1 MSPLDWLARALVSAA
16 NATTSAHLPS
26 APDDAFREAAG
37 STVEDDEDQWRR
49 LSGDAKRDLAPMT
62 QDRMQK
68 VAAYLW
74 ESNQLGNRLVELPIA
89 YLLSE
94 GVRLTCKDIEHQGWL
109 DTWWH
114 DPINRMAER
123 LPELLRGLA
132 LFGELILPV
141 FVNDLKGRV
150 RLGYLDP
157 SSVDHI
163 ATDPDNRAQPIGIVT
178 KRDAR
183 GRVFRYRVILL
194 GEESDLFTPATRAL
208 REKYSDGDV
217 FYLRIN
223 ALPGGVRG
231 RSDLLAQADW
241 LDGYDQFLFGEMDRS
256 AFMRSFVWDVSLKG
270 ATPDDVAARAA
281 KIAPPKPGS
290 VRVHNDSESW
300 DAVTPGL
307 QAADLSELA
316 RLLRNHVLGGA
327 TVPEHWFGGGGDV
340 NRAVGAEMAEPTMKV
355 MAMRQGTVKAMLE
368 QMGRYVLWQRAR
380 IDSQAEIDWSDDA
393 WRVEAVFPEMSPR
406 DTTKYAA
413 ALQQVVVAVGIAVE
427 QGRLTELT
435 ALRLIASVAG
445 RLGIEIDAEQE
456 LADAMKERA
465 ERRAEDAY
473 TEKDDNPPEPAAGPA
488 APSSTDPEPD
498 PTDPEETA

>member
-1 MSPLDWLARALVSAA
+1 MLDWIARTLAAA
-16 NATTSAHLPS
+16 SNAPTSAHLTEE
-26 APDDAFREAAG
+26 PDQPFREAAG
-37 STVEDDEDQWRR
+37 ATVEDDEDQWRR

-62 QDRMQK
+62 QERMQK

-94 GVRLTCKDIEHQGWL
+94 GVRLTCDDEEHQSWL

-114 DPINRMAER
+114 DPINRMDER
-123 LPELLRGLA
+123 LPEFLRGLA

-141 FVNDLKGRV
+141 FVNELKGRV
-150 RLGYLDP
+150 RLGFLDP
-157 SSVDHI
+157 SCIEHI

-208 REKYSDGDV
+208 REKYTDGEV
-217 FYLRIN
+217 FYLRLN
-223 ALPGGVRG
+223 VMPGGVRG
-231 RSDLLAQADW
+231 RSDLLSQADW

-256 AFMRSFVWDVSLKG
+256 AFLRSFVWDVALKG
-270 ATPDDVAARAA
+270 ATPDEVEARAK

-290 VRVHNDSESW
+290 VRVHNDSEAW

-340 NRAVGAEMAEPTMKV
+340 NRAVGAEMAEPTMKI
-355 MAMRQGTVKAMLE
+355 MAMRQRLVKAMLE

-380 IDSQAEIDWSDDA
+380 INSQDEIDWSDDA
-393 WRVEAVFPEMSPR
+393 WRVEAVFPEMSPK

-413 ALQQVVVAVGIAVE
+413 ALQQVIVAVGIAVE

-435 ALRLIASVAG
+435 ALRLIAAVAG

-456 LADAMKERA
+456 LADAIKERA

-473 TEKDDNPPEPAAGPA
+473 TEDDGDLQGDEGDQGDPATAPPADAPAQLEDA
-488 APSSTDPEPD
+488 
-498 PTDPEETA
+498 